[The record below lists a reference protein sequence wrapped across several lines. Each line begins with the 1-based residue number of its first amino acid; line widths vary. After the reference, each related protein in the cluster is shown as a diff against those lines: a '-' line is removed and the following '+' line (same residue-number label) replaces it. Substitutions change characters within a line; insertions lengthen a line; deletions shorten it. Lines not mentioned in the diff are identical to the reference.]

1 MTAVANSR
9 REPPVLDVDPFSHD
23 YILNPY
29 PYHQQLR
36 DAGPVVWLKQ
46 WGVWAVAR
54 HAQVRTVL
62 EDANTFCSGAGV
74 GISNFKKEKP
84 WRPPSLVLET
94 DPPEHTRNRAV
105 ISRTLSPAALRSL
118 RDRFEQEAIR
128 MVDTLIARETFDAAK
143 DLGEAYP
150 LKVFG
155 DAVGVPPDGREHLIA
170 YGNMVF
176 NGMGP
181 RNELYQQAMAN
192 AETVNEWVWNACQ
205 RKTLTPDGLGVQIFA
220 AVDAG
225 TLTDNEAATLVR
237 SFLSAGVDTTAN
249 AIGNALY
256 CFAKNPDQ
264 WQLLRQD
271 PSLVRPAF
279 EEVMR
284 YESPFQTFFRTTT
297 RDTMIGDVRIG
308 ADEKVM
314 ISLGAANR
322 DPAQWSEPDR
332 FDISRSTIGH
342 VGFGGGIH
350 GCVGQMT
357 ARLEVEMVLRAL
369 VAKVT
374 SIEIID
380 EPRRHLHNTLR
391 GFTTLPVRV
400 RT

>member
-1 MTAVANSR
+1 
-9 REPPVLDVDPFSHD
+9 
-23 YILNPY
+23 
-29 PYHQQLR
+29 
-36 DAGPVVWLKQ
+36 
-46 WGVWAVAR
+46 
-54 HAQVRTVL
+54 
-62 EDANTFCSGAGV
+62 
-74 GISNFKKEKP
+74 
-84 WRPPSLVLET
+84 
-94 DPPEHTRNRAV
+94 
-105 ISRTLSPAALRSL
+105 
-118 RDRFEQEAIR
+118 
-128 MVDTLIARETFDAAK
+128 
-143 DLGEAYP
+143 
-150 LKVFG
+150 
-155 DAVGVPPDGREHLIA
+155 
-170 YGNMVF
+170 
-176 NGMGP
+176 
-181 RNELYQQAMAN
+181 MAN

-297 RDTMIGDVRIG
+297 RDTMIGDVQIG